1 MSANETI
8 TMQFKAVFADREQPT
23 PMETNSTWRYTK
35 SDPLVIRIS
44 VAELL
49 HYVVAREDLAKIL
62 GVPGAVVPAGEHV
75 SLLTSRSGQSLI
87 LHDSAWADAS
97 IRFPPAMAEEFYYAT
112 TEIVVPGEETPAIW
126 AAIDNGLTKL
136 LGEAA

>member
-1 MSANETI
+1 MNANETI
-8 TMQFKAVFADREQPT
+8 TMQFKADYADQEQPT
-23 PMETNSTWRYTK
+23 RMETTATWRYTK

-44 VAELL
+44 VAGLL

-62 GVPGAVVPAGEHV
+62 GVPGAVVPAGE
-75 SLLTSRSGQSLI
+75 LLVLSMSGQSL
-87 LHDSAWADAS
+87 LLQDCDELDVAL
-97 IRFPPAMAEEFYYAT
+97 RFPWEMVEEFYYAT

-126 AAIDNGLTKL
+126 AAIDGGLAKL

>member
-1 MSANETI
+1 MNANETI
-8 TMQFKAVFADREQPT
+8 TMQFKADYADREQPT
-23 PMETNSTWRYTK
+23 PMETTATWRYTK
-35 SDPLVIRIS
+35 SDPLVIRII
-44 VAELL
+44 VDNLL
-49 HYVVAREDLAKIL
+49 HYFIAREDLAKIL

-75 SLLTSRSGQSLI
+75 SLLTSMSGQSLI

>member
-1 MSANETI
+1 MNANETI
-8 TMQFKAVFADREQPT
+8 TMQFKADYADREQPT
-23 PMETNSTWRYTK
+23 RMETTATWRYTK

-44 VAELL
+44 VAGLL

-62 GVPGAVVPAGEHV
+62 GVPGAVVPAGE
-75 SLLTSRSGQSLI
+75 LLVLSMSGQSLI
-87 LHDSAWADAS
+87 LRDYFWAEAD
-97 IRFPPAMAEEFYYAT
+97 IRFPAAMAEEFYYAT

-126 AAIDNGLTKL
+126 AAIDGGLAKL